1 MEVVRTAWSNV
12 RDDVREDAMRTLQC
26 CGFDNDDYMNTW
38 QDRGNNNVSFYLFF
52 LLKTDYL
59 KEGTAG
65 WCKREGIP
73 LPKDNQHNF
82 DYKYCKTKVLSL
94 SNLY

>member
-38 QDRGNNNVSFYLFF
+38 QDRGNDNVSFLLF
-52 LLKTDYL
+52 LIK
-59 KEGTAG
+59 
-65 WCKREGIP
+65 KRLFKGGNGRLVQTRGHSI
-73 LPKDNQHNF
+73 
-82 DYKYCKTKVLSL
+82 TKG
-94 SNLY
+94 